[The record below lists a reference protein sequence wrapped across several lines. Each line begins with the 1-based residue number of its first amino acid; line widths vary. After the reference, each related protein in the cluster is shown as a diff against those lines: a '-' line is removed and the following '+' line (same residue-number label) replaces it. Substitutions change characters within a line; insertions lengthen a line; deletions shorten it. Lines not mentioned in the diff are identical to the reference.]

1 MRHISFLCLVIFAL
15 AIPVVAQDSPVF
27 ENGYSYLK
35 VTQDRVTLTVCA
47 ENIVPGTYVYAVAF
61 RDAVSADVPSRSW
74 GYVIYA
80 DDTSLMSLTGPSGF
94 HYDHQC
100 VLFDGYPDERGVMM
114 GMEDSGPTFPNT
126 DYYTQA
132 TLDVSL
138 GFERGSYVEEWGRDG
153 CYIDTEGHGL
163 CDMGTSLDFVRGE
176 AQIKQ

>member
-1 MRHISFLCLVIFAL
+1 MRHLICFCVILLAFAIPAL
-15 AIPVVAQDSPVF
+15 AQDDPVF

-35 VTQDRVTLTVCA
+35 VTQDRVTLIVCA
-47 ENIVPGTYVYAVAF
+47 DNIVPGTFVYAVAF
-61 RDAVSADVPSRSW
+61 RDAVSFEVPFRSW

-80 DDTSLMSLTGPSGF
+80 DETSLMSLSSPSGY

-126 DYYTQA
+126 TYFTQA

-138 GFERGSYVEEWGRDG
+138 GFEWGNYVDDWGGDG
-153 CYIDTEGHGL
+153 CYLDTEGHGL
-163 CDMGTSLDFVRGE
+163 CDMGVSPDFVRAE
-176 AQIKQ
+176 V